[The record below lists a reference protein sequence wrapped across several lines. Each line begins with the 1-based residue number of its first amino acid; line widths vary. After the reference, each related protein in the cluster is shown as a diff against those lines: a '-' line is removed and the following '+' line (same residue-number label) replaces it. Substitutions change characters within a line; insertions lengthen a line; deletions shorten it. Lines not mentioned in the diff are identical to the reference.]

1 MIQKWRKLMS
11 DTEERWVVV
20 TTVSQFRER
29 YAIPVSELNKLNNT
43 IDITNS
49 PAEQITSAKDLVT
62 MEEVKEFSQEFI
74 GESIVDT
81 FILDKDRILQLFN
94 KDNEYLSD
102 WTDEKKL
109 DFIAEWKLA
118 KK

>member
-1 MIQKWRKLMS
+1 
-11 DTEERWVVV
+11 
-20 TTVSQFRER
+20 
-29 YAIPVSELNKLNNT
+29 
-43 IDITNS
+43 
-49 PAEQITSAKDLVT
+49 
-62 MEEVKEFSQEFI
+62 
-74 GESIVDT
+74 
-81 FILDKDRILQLFN
+81 LFN